1 MNFILKNPK
10 KLENNNI
17 LTIDKKF
24 RKKNQHFNLPSLW
37 TSKQNTNKALDNNKS
52 PSPA

>member
-1 MNFILKNPK
+1 MHSIENEFHFKKKTK

-24 RKKNQHFNLPSLW
+24 RKKNQHFKLPSL
-37 TSKQNTNKALDNNKS
+37 
-52 PSPA
+52 

>member
-1 MNFILKNPK
+1 MHSIENEFYFYKKPK

-24 RKKNQHFNLPSLW
+24 RKKE
-37 TSKQNTNKALDNNKS
+37 
-52 PSPA
+52 PAF